1 MHVARSLVPL
11 MQMFAYDDKTLPKAV
26 VFDLD
31 GCLWYPDMYMLWSGG
46 GPPFAVR
53 DDRDLDSVS
62 GTRVYLLGDVR
73 NILYALK
80 TDPFYSD
87 VAVGIASCTDEPGWA
102 RECLQKFEVG
112 PAGSGV
118 MLGDCVRPDMIEIF
132 KDTKQ
137 THLKNI
143 AKTVGCDLE
152 EILFFDNERGN
163 CMDVAAIGTSVAFVP
178 EGVTAKS
185 WESALERFPEPGEIF
200 DNRKES

>member
-1 MHVARSLVPL
+1 MHAARSLVPL
-11 MQMFAYDDKTLPKAV
+11 MQMFAYDTLPKAV